1 VASTAHERVILYDNN
16 MLREIQLGEQR
27 IDCFVEERNVIGG
40 ELGGIGGGGGAMGAA
55 ATATTIGVTTGTKIG
70 ITMGRVVD

>member
-1 VASTAHERVILYDNN
+1 MASTAHERVILYDNN

-55 ATATTIGVTTGTKIG
+55 ATTMGITTGTKIG
-70 ITMGRVVD
+70 ITMGKVVD